1 MARPRLEP
9 GEIGAIQIR
18 TLASGR
24 VQATAKMRDEV
35 GELRRLKATGDTED
49 EARTGLAK
57 QAEDIRYRTV
67 GPVLGLDATIAQAC
81 EVFVYEKEQ
90 SQTVEDTT
98 MESYRST
105 IRHVVNPACGNLPL
119 KDLSVLR
126 CNRILQSIREQKSLS
141 AARRA
146 RSVLSQV
153 CQTGIEHEVLTANP
167 IRDARR
173 LPLPEKK
180 ESVLN
185 PAQVMVVQSLIHDW
199 RKDGDG
205 YGPRPNVAVLEHVM
219 WIMIGT
225 SARIGEVLGLRRCD
239 VDVTSRPATVLI
251 AGTIKQSKA
260 NGLYRK
266 NTPKRSRQ
274 KRRVALPSF
283 AAAAIRRQLAT
294 ADRDPEAF
302 LFSTKTGR
310 PLSVSNYERLLRTF
324 VDENADALQRA
335 GIDPTEFSTHI
346 FRRTT
351 ATIIDAAAGI
361 TLASR
366 LLGHA
371 NEQVTRSNYV
381 VTAEMV
387 DPVTADIMDDA
398 FTAMLGTAGSSLESD
413 LP

>member
-67 GPVLGLDATIAQAC
+67 GPVLALDATIAQAC

-105 IRHVVNPACGNLPL
+105 IKHVVNPACGNLPL

-153 CQTGIEHEVLTANP
+153 CQTGIEHEVIIANP

-185 PAQVMVVQSLIHDW
+185 PAQVMVVQSLIQEW
-199 RKDGDG
+199 RKDGTATG
-205 YGPRPNVAVLEHVM
+205 R
-219 WIMIGT
+219 
-225 SARIGEVLGLRRCD
+225 AR
-239 VDVTSRPATVLI
+239 TSRCW
-251 AGTIKQSKA
+251 
-260 NGLYRK
+260 
-266 NTPKRSRQ
+266 
-274 KRRVALPSF
+274 
-283 AAAAIRRQLAT
+283 
-294 ADRDPEAF
+294 
-302 LFSTKTGR
+302 ST
-310 PLSVSNYERLLRTF
+310 
-324 VDENADALQRA
+324 
-335 GIDPTEFSTHI
+335 
-346 FRRTT
+346 
-351 ATIIDAAAGI
+351 
-361 TLASR
+361 
-366 LLGHA
+366 
-371 NEQVTRSNYV
+371 
-381 VTAEMV
+381 
-387 DPVTADIMDDA
+387 
-398 FTAMLGTAGSSLESD
+398 
-413 LP
+413 